1 LADLNVIAYRRQGSA
16 KDYSGASVVTSG
28 ASRYRRLKG
37 RDRKLDRIDDVRAKV
52 DYSMEPSQFMQKLQ
66 QTQVLATKEYTKW
79 DWDLIEETL
88 EGPLR
93 NPVHFTTATQ
103 RTTFIKRILSFLK
116 PKDKSIM
123 KESHTVVRSSSPT
136 SLPDNYCANNAW
148 GHADVMQVR
157 AHCVPVRGT
166 APAERGWRGVPQ
178 AARTGAQGGR
188 TLQRRARRGTAT
200 SLIVLYASS
209 TQRALTSPCRNRR
222 LASSQKTEW
231 SS

>member
-1 LADLNVIAYRRQGSA
+1 M
-16 KDYSGASVVTSG
+16 VTSG

-123 KESHTVVRSSSPT
+123 KESHTVVRVSSST
-136 SLPDNYCANNAW
+136 TNQPDN
-148 GHADVMQVR
+148 
-157 AHCVPVRGT
+157 
-166 APAERGWRGVPQ
+166 
-178 AARTGAQGGR
+178 
-188 TLQRRARRGTAT
+188 
-200 SLIVLYASS
+200 
-209 TQRALTSPCRNRR
+209 
-222 LASSQKTEW
+222 
-231 SS
+231 

>member
-1 LADLNVIAYRRQGSA
+1 MRPVEVQVPPYITHWPISNVIPYRRQGSA

-123 KESHTVVRSSSPT
+123 KESHTVVRSHPPT
-136 SLPDNYCANNAW
+136 NQPD
-148 GHADVMQVR
+148 
-157 AHCVPVRGT
+157 
-166 APAERGWRGVPQ
+166 
-178 AARTGAQGGR
+178 
-188 TLQRRARRGTAT
+188 
-200 SLIVLYASS
+200 S
-209 TQRALTSPCRNRR
+209 
-222 LASSQKTEW
+222 
-231 SS
+231 